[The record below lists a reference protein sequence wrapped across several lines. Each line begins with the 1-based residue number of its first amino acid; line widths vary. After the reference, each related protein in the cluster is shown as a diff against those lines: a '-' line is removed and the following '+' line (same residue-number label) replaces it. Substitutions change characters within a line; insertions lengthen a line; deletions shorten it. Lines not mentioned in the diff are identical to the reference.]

1 TTDCRDQVVRAR
13 IEHQCEE
20 INARERQPVFAVRGP
35 GAGSDREIDIA
46 AQRFGVRSLRS
57 AFEKRSGAGRERET
71 GFAAPLNGG
80 RSLRSTV
87 DMLFFLCSPKV
98 QSIVVP
104 VAPSFCRAR
113 LHLDMKRDSAARNSV
128 FSASVTAPN
137 A

>member
-20 INARERQPVFAVRGP
+20 INACESQPVFAVMGP

-57 AFEKRSGAGRERET
+57 AFEKRSGAGRERGT

-87 DMLFFLCSPKV
+87 DMRFLCSLNV
-98 QSIVVP
+98 QWSIVNRL
-104 VAPSFCRAR
+104 SRLSRRASAG
-113 LHLDMKRDSAARNSV
+113 RDSVS
-128 FSASVTAPN
+128 T
-137 A
+137 